1 MTIFP
6 GSSATQTFK
15 VHLDAIIT
23 FSPYFK
29 TAFTNY
35 DYEEARTKTMKLR
48 DVDEKVFRIFNNW
61 LYNQDCLRTEDAIG
75 LDLLEVAKLWT
86 AAGTWKIPALQN
98 QCIILLNMMLI
109 RDLKPPTQDN
119 DVALHQFLAHA
130 YSTKEETQLK
140 KLAVQ
145 KMILV
150 LPTVVSLKE
159 WAADFPDGLM
169 VDISEALMKHHQS
182 LPANYKTPKFTIKN
196 HLVPEPE

>member
-1 MTIFP
+1 
-6 GSSATQTFK
+6 
-15 VHLDAIIT
+15 
-23 FSPYFK
+23 
-29 TAFTNY
+29 
-35 DYEEARTKTMKLR
+35 
-48 DVDEKVFRIFNNW
+48 
-61 LYNQDCLRTEDAIG
+61 
-75 LDLLEVAKLWT
+75 
-86 AAGTWKIPALQN
+86 
-98 QCIILLNMMLI
+98 MMLI